1 MKKKNVGRLVVI
13 AGAAVALVAS
23 LINDKKEKE
32 DKGQK

>member
-1 MKKKNVGRLVVI
+1 MKKKNVGKLVVL

-32 DKGQK
+32 DKEQK